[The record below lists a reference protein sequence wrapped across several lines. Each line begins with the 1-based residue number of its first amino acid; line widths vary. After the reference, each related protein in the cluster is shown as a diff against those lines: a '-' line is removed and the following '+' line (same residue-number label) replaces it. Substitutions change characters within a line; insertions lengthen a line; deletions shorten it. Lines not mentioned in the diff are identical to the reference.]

1 MLKYSFLGVKDNG
14 VNDRIIDH
22 NFIKLTEYL
31 WYIITQKLFITKLY
45 IDSIFYLLYY
55 DYYIICENYNYSLLL
70 NF

>member
-1 MLKYSFLGVKDNG
+1 MLKYSFLGIKDND

-45 IDSIFYLLYY
+45 IDGIFYLLYY